1 MVYTSR
7 MKVAFLCNIVVFHFG
22 YSTIQRKLNS
32 SIMAKVAPRTEKKE
46 IAAAEDSRISCTIKK
61 RGGRERGSRDQ
72 LCKLYRGKRN
82 IFNAEMM
89 LLQFLAFNDNIRNKW
104 NIFLNVL
111 YLKRTL
117 MKMHHCHLTAVVPM
131 LQMKRKLLKLWY
143 PISWIDYYYLYY
155 LLHYK
160 GCKNVTAND
169 ILHCFCKKMLPSRR
183 WNEAL
188 SHLFIFPLRGQN
200 CM

>member
-1 MVYTSR
+1 MILRVIRTFRLTIDFFPTGYTFLLKWPSYLRRFFLSSVHPYVPMVYTSR

-46 IAAAEDSRISCTIKK
+46 IAAAAEDSRISCTIKK

-89 LLQFLAFNDNIRNKW
+89 LLQFLAFNDNIRNK
-104 NIFLNVL
+104 
-111 YLKRTL
+111 
-117 MKMHHCHLTAVVPM
+117 
-131 LQMKRKLLKLWY
+131 
-143 PISWIDYYYLYY
+143 
-155 LLHYK
+155 
-160 GCKNVTAND
+160 
-169 ILHCFCKKMLPSRR
+169 
-183 WNEAL
+183 
-188 SHLFIFPLRGQN
+188 
-200 CM
+200 